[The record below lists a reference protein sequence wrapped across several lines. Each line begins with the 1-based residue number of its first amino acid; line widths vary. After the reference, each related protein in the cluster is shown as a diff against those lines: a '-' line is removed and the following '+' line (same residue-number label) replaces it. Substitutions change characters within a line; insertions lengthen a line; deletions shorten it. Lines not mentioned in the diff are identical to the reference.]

1 MKSLE
6 PKDTAERYAIEFQYS
21 ATISAITSATVTVQ
35 LLAGKG
41 VPERYEPHRELLRD
55 WFETEVNANAEA
67 RRKQTC
73 GGI

>member
-1 MKSLE
+1 MGHWQPFLQ
-6 PKDTAERYAIEFQYS
+6 PHQTYLIWL
-21 ATISAITSATVTVQ
+21 
-35 LLAGKG
+35 LLAGKD
-41 VPERYEPHRELLRD
+41 VPKQYEPHRESLRD